1 MPNDSDPPSR
11 NPIADRWGA
20 ALVAVLTLLIAGC
33 GPRGESTSARSLVL
47 GGPPAKISFNEPQSP
62 TPFSGPGVSL
72 APEVKPAP
80 QAPVVDIHFD
90 VTHTQTRVD
99 DGVEYV
105 AWTFG
110 GVVPGPVIH
119 VRQGTRVRFSLT
131 NRSDRTASLAP
142 PMPHSIDFHAAMV
155 NPVDKYQ
162 SVGPGGTIRFEWT
175 ANYPGVFMYHC
186 ATPSVLHHI
195 SAGMFGMVI
204 VDPRNGFPGKVDREY
219 ALVQSE
225 LYLVKTRSGLYAVDS
240 LAALEKRP
248 TYVSFNGMP
257 RRHIDEPL
265 KSRAGERVRLY
276 VLNAGP
282 NGTCSF
288 HVIGTILDRVWIDGN
303 PANERRGQQTVL
315 LPAAGAAIVEFV
327 VPEDGIYTFVDHE
340 FADAETG
347 ATGHISTLAP

>member
-1 MPNDSDPPSR
+1 MPQHHEPRARRSR
-11 NPIADRWGA
+11 AAAPQA
-20 ALVAVLTLLIAGC
+20 ALAALLAVLVAGC
-33 GPRGESTSARSLVL
+33 GPRGESAAPRNPVL
-47 GGPPAKISFNEPQSP
+47 GGPPAKISFDEPRSP
-62 TPFSGPGVSL
+62 TPYSGPGVSL
-72 APEVKPAP
+72 APEVAPAP
-80 QAPVVDIHFD
+80 DAPAVDIHFD
-90 VTHTQTRVD
+90 VTHTKVRVD
-99 DGVEYV
+99 NGVEYV

-119 VRQGTRVRFSLT
+119 VRQGTRIRFSLT
-131 NRSDRTASLAP
+131 NRSDETASLAP

-225 LYLVKTRSGLYAVDS
+225 LYLSKTRSGLYAIDS
-240 LAALEKRP
+240 VAARAKRP
-248 TYVSFNGMP
+248 TYVAFNGRP
-257 RRHIDEPL
+257 RRHVDEPL
-265 KSRAGERVRLY
+265 KARAGERVRLY

-315 LPAAGAAIVEFV
+315 LPASGAAIVEFV

-340 FADAETG
+340 FADAEMG
-347 ATGHISTLAP
+347 ATGHVSTMGP